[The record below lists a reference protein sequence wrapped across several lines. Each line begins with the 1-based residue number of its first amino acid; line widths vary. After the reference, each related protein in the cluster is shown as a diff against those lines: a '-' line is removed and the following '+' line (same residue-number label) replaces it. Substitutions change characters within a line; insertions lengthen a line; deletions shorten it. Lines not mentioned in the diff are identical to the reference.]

1 MAPFP
6 FFQRENLAELAQQLD
21 LKTYTP
27 SIELQG
33 LVTGVDNVRYD
44 VSLSHLF
51 MEASRQHLARLITKS
66 GAVEDLLAAPT
77 GDTLRPPGTFR
88 LPPTA
93 ANKPAQLDA
102 SEFKRRLTDLLV
114 GALNR
119 AKSEGTISLDMLAR
133 IAIIKYLRNELVEQY
148 NACLERLRTR
158 VKGYEGP
165 RQVNVSK
172 GVELRERTVG
182 FQLGKKAIIR
192 KAGQELF
199 HTLREVEK
207 ETLVRTRR
215 SYFGSAELPGY
226 DLFVNALIF
235 SENGRDDHLNAEHYV
250 MLGNF
255 ERDPDRYPRMLQIAH
270 EYLRSLSIGKSQD
283 DYDGLLA
290 APDNGQELVANGT
303 PDETSGQG
311 RVQKGLL
318 ESWMQLLER
327 EGVLDHIIAAY
338 ESVPLL
344 AEYAPTINAQQLKNA
359 LVSRAE
365 RVRVEGL
372 ISEQSRLSPANF
384 QAALKRVAA
393 YRTAD
398 KAKIAGRFL
407 RDFMRYHR
415 DLRRLDALASV
426 MDMVSVITSDKLRN
440 LSEINRTLYE
450 FTLAEE
456 QKPVED
462 RVTHHVILKA
472 DIRDSTTL
480 TRTLSERGLNPA
492 SYFSLNFYDPVNKL
506 IPKYQASKV
515 FIEGDAVILALFEN
529 EGEVGVGVAKTCVLA
544 REMISIVRAY
554 NEKSEAAG
562 LPTLELGIG
571 ICYQDTPPMYLM
583 DGDHRIMISKAL
595 NESDRLASCNKGARK
610 VFDTPDHL
618 FNVYS
623 VQTVDDADT
632 GGNPDEFLMRYNV
645 GGVHINAAAFEKLST
660 EISLETLHLE
670 LPTFWGKE
678 RVNLL
683 TGLVPVAPE
692 VFHRVIIREAKTPR
706 INATDFTVKH
716 WTDRL
721 YYEVCTNAA
730 IYEMVELKLKAKAL
744 QDKSGVYVTPDLKK
758 STAIG

>member
-6 FFQRENLAELAQQLD
+6 FFQRENLAELAHQLD
-21 LKTYTP
+21 LKTYAP

-44 VSLSHLF
+44 VSLSNLF
-51 MEASRQHLARLITKS
+51 LEASRQHIARLIAKS
-66 GAVEDLLAAPT
+66 GAVEDLLTRPT

-88 LPPTA
+88 PPVA
-93 ANKPAQLDA
+93 VAKPPQLDA
-102 SEFKRRLTDLLV
+102 SEFKRRLTDIQV
-114 GALNR
+114 SALNR
-119 AKSEGTISLDMLAR
+119 AKADGNVSLDLLAR
-133 IAIIKYLRNELVEQY
+133 IAIIKYLRSELVEQY

-165 RQVNVSK
+165 RQANTAK
-172 GVELRERTVG
+172 GVELRERCVG
-182 FQLGKKAIIR
+182 FQLNKKTIIR

-226 DLFVNALIF
+226 DLFVNALVF
-235 SENGRDDHLNAEHYV
+235 SESGRDDHLNAEHYV

-255 ERDPDRYPRMLQIAH
+255 ERDPDRYPRMLQISH
-270 EYLRSLSIGKSQD
+270 EYLQSLSLGQSHE
-283 DYDGLLA
+283 DYDALLA
-290 APDNGQELVANGT
+290 APDNAQELVANGT
-303 PDETSGQG
+303 PDETQGQG
-311 RVQKGLL
+311 KVQKALL

-327 EGVLDHIIAAY
+327 EGVLDHVIAAY
-338 ESVPLL
+338 EAVPLL
-344 AEYAPTINAQQLKNA
+344 PEYSPTINAQQLKNA
-359 LVSRAE
+359 LVSRVE
-365 RVRVEGL
+365 RSRVEGL
-372 ISEQSRLSPANF
+372 ISEQPRLSASNF

-398 KAKIAGRFL
+398 KAKITGRFM

-415 DLRRLDALASV
+415 DLKRLDALASV

-450 FTLAEE
+450 FTLVEE
-456 QKPVED
+456 QKPIED
-462 RVTHHVILKA
+462 KVVHHIILKA

-506 IPKYQASKV
+506 IPKYQATKV

-529 EGEVGVGVAKTCVLA
+529 EGETGVGVAKTCVLA
-544 REMISIVRAY
+544 REMISITRAY
-554 NEKSEAAG
+554 NEQSEKAG

-610 VFDTPDHL
+610 VFDTPGHL

-645 GGVHINAAAFEKLST
+645 GGVHINAEAFAKLQA
-660 EISLETLHLE
+660 EISLETLDVE

-678 RVNLL
+678 KVRLL

-692 VFHRVIIREAKTPR
+692 VFHRVIVRESKTPR
-706 INATDFTVKH
+706 INAADFTVKH

-721 YYEVCTNAA
+721 YYEVCTNDA
-730 IYEMVELKLKAKAL
+730 IYEMVELKLKARAL
-744 QDKSGVYVTPDLKK
+744 QDQSGVYVVPDVKK
-758 STAIG
+758 GAFS

>member
-21 LKTYTP
+21 LKTYVP
-27 SIELQG
+27 SLELQG

-44 VSLSHLF
+44 VSLSHLL
-51 MEASRQHLARLITKS
+51 MEASRQHLARLIAKA
-66 GAVEDLLAAPT
+66 GAVEDLLNAP
-77 GDTLRPPGTFR
+77 GNDTLRPPGTFR
-88 LPPTA
+88 LPPDTA
-93 ANKPAQLDA
+93 KPAQIDA

-114 GALNR
+114 SALNR
-119 AKSEGTISLDMLAR
+119 AKSEGNISVDMLAR
-133 IAIIKYLRNELVEQY
+133 VAVIKYLRNELVDQY

-158 VKGYEGP
+158 LKGYEGP
-165 RQVNVSK
+165 RQLNISR

-182 FQLGKKAIIR
+182 FQLAKKAIIR
-192 KAGQELF
+192 RAGQELF

-255 ERDPDRYPRMLQIAH
+255 ERDPDRYPRILQIAH
-270 EYLRSLSIGKSQD
+270 EYLRSLGVGKSPD
-283 DYDGLLA
+283 DYDSLLA
-290 APDNGQELVANGT
+290 APDNAQELVGNGT
-303 PDETSGQG
+303 PDESQG
-311 RVQKGLL
+311 RIQKALL

-327 EGVLDHIIAAY
+327 ESVLDHIIAAY

-344 AEYAPTINAQQLKNA
+344 PEYSPTINAQQLKNA

-372 ISEQSRLSPANF
+372 ISEQSRLSDVNF
-384 QAALKRVAA
+384 NAALKRVAS
-393 YRTAD
+393 YRTSD
-398 KAKIAGRFL
+398 KSKVAGRFL

-426 MDMVSVITSDKLRN
+426 MDMVSVITSDKLRH

-462 RVTHHVILKA
+462 RVIHHVILKA

-492 SYFSLNFYDPVNKL
+492 SYFSLNFYDPINTL
-506 IPKYQASKV
+506 IPKYQATKV

-529 EGEVGVGVAKTCVLA
+529 EGEVGVGVAKTCVMA

-610 VFDTPDHL
+610 VFDTPNHL

-645 GGVHINAAAFEKLST
+645 GGVHINAAAFEKLRS
-660 EISLETLHLE
+660 EISLELLTIE
-670 LPTFWGKE
+670 LPVFWGHAPV
-678 RVNLL
+678 RLY
-683 TGLVPVAPE
+683 TGLVPVAPD
-692 VFHRVIIREAKTPR
+692 VFHRVVVREGKTPR
-706 INATDFTVKH
+706 INAADFSVKR
-716 WTDRL
+716 WTDRV
-721 YYEVCTNAA
+721 YYEVCTSDA
-730 IYEMVELKLKAKAL
+730 IYEMVELRLKAKAL
-744 QDKSGVYVTPDLKK
+744 PEESGVYAAADLKK
-758 STAIG
+758 ATTIG